1 MAAKNKALIRGKAC
15 SYPKAAACP
24 MCGSKVFEPHQFVV
38 LSGGGI
44 KMDRR
49 KRSGG
54 PSDDIDGFLDLTFHG
69 AHDGGQAHDPVL
81 ADADAHVRLA
91 DEVRGGQ
98 FEFYFC
104 STKCLRAFLN
114 KQVDDLEAG
123 LERWVAKHGKV
134 KRYHGPG
141 PRDEIS

>member
-1 MAAKNKALIRGKAC
+1 
-15 SYPKAAACP
+15 

-38 LSGGGI
+38 LSGGALKI
-44 KMDRR
+44 TNRR
-49 KRSGG
+49 TKSGTG
-54 PSDDIDGFLDLTFHG
+54 PSKDMWGFLDLTFHG

-81 ADADAHVRLA
+81 ADAHALVRLA
-91 DEVRGGQ
+91 DEVDGGQ

-114 KQVDDLEAG
+114 EQVDALEANV
-123 LERWVAKHGKV
+123 EKWVAKHGEA
-134 KRYHGPG
+134 KRYSGPG